1 SCWDIQKSQSLWQ
14 ICPAHMH
21 QHMLV
26 LILFIWNQTDNQGY
40 RGSVVLLPD
49 KTHILISNLMTG
61 LDLYPV
67 GHSVISL
74 SFPFPCDS
82 SNGNYPCAIDFVDC
96 GQKVVSGATDG
107 KVWVW
112 CMRTGTQVQTLHH
125 GSVMVQV
132 LCGFQGRNYNFLA
145 TSAAGHSM
153 CMTIKLWKAK

>member
-1 SCWDIQKSQSLWQ
+1 SCWDIQKSQLLWQ

-21 QHMLV
+21 QHML
-26 LILFIWNQTDNQGY
+26 
-40 RGSVVLLPD
+40 RSVALLPD

-96 GQKVVSGATDG
+96 GREVVSGATDG

-112 CMRTGTQVQTLHH
+112 CTRTGTQVQTLHH
-125 GSVMVQV
+125 RSVMVQV
-132 LCGFQGRNYNFLA
+132 LCSFQGRNYNFLA
-145 TSAAGHSM
+145 TSATGHGT
-153 CMTIKLWKAK
+153 CMTIKLWNAKTDMDIKHA